1 MADTAVHQSVETRAA
16 LREPGP
22 VAAVLLLTRPGLL
35 ALVAVTGL
43 AGMVLGAKGVPD
55 SMTGLLCTVALTL
68 AAAGSVMLN
77 SVLDYPFDH
86 RMARLRERTRALER
100 LEPKRAV
107 RIAVLF
113 IAAGAGISFLWL
125 TPLSG
130 LLILTASF
138 CYLVLYTLRL
148 KRNSPFGAIPGG
160 IPGAL
165 PVLIGYAAVDSTLGL
180 DGLILFLLVLLW
192 QPPHFWTLALRYR
205 DEYRAAGFP
214 VLPAIMGEEYAKMLI
229 LLYATALPPLSL
241 ALWYFGFC
249 SSRYGA
255 AALLLGMLFLA
266 ASFLLVV
273 VRSRFS
279 AAFQATNWYLASLLI
294 LMIGDICLR

>member
-1 MADTAVHQSVETRAA
+1 MADTAVHRSVASRSA

-22 VAAVLLLTRPGLL
+22 VAAALLLTRPGLL

-43 AGMVLGAKGVPD
+43 AGMVLGAKGAPD
-55 SMTGLLCTVALTL
+55 AMTALLCAVALTL

-77 SVLDYPFDH
+77 SVLDHPFDL

-100 LEPKRAV
+100 LGTKRTV

-113 IAAGAGISFLWL
+113 IAAGAGIAFRWL
-125 TPLSG
+125 TTLSS
-130 LLILTASF
+130 LLILVAAF
-138 CYLVLYTLRL
+138 CYLVPYTLRL
-148 KRNSPFGAIPGG
+148 KRNSPFGAIPGA

-165 PVLIGYAAVDSTLGL
+165 PVLIGYAAVDSIIGA

-205 DEYRAAGFP
+205 DEYRASGFP
-214 VLPAIMGEEYAKMLI
+214 VLPAALGEAYAKTLI

-249 SSRYGA
+249 SPRYGA